1 MRPILMLALFL
12 GLTACTSA
20 ICSDLEPDGGIG
32 GTGGC
37 TNEMPEQV
45 AYAQISEI
53 SGQGLDLLLVT
64 DAAES

>member
-45 AYAQISEI
+45 AYAQVSEN
-53 SGQGLDLLLVT
+53 
-64 DAAES
+64 